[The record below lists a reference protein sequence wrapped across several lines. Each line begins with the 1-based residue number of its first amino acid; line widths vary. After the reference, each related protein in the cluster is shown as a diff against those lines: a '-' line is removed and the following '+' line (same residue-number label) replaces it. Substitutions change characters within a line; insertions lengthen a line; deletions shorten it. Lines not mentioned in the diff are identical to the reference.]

1 MRPQITYQSTTEE
14 LEFYPP
20 KGRPI
25 SAAVSGWR
33 SGTNTPNLWPVET
46 GITLDPYTDTFTAA
60 ERNDKVLTV
69 TNTADAVGGRRYWI
83 KSPTG
88 GYGTEVDVVDVVDA
102 TTLALGSPLSRSF
115 ASGGIIEGHRLART
129 ITETSGIWR
138 NARAEWVLTYAAGD
152 IKYRQWFDIV
162 ALPLTFDEL
171 EITEWDLES
180 ADTEFGETTDST
192 GAWRKLVFRAFSDIW
207 QHIEK
212 SRKPDWLMS
221 RDMLR
226 DPMIYRTLAHR
237 YRHEETRRDD
247 YLRLYAE
254 ALTNALNST
263 EAWYSS
269 DATAVRDLFPDAVS
283 VQIGDDLV
291 YLHGDDPRVDPSVE
305 GGRLYAGNR
314 MLVG

>member
-1 MRPQITYQSTTEE
+1 MRQQITYQSTTEV

-20 KGRPI
+20 KGRPS

-33 SGTNTPNLWPVET
+33 SGTTSPNLWASEVV
-46 GITLDPYTDTFTAA
+46 TLDPYTDTFTAA
-60 ERNDKVLTV
+60 ERLDKELTV
-69 TNTADAVGGRRYWI
+69 VDSSDAVAGRRYWI

-88 GYGTEVDVVDVVDA
+88 GYGVEIDVVDVPDA
-102 TTLALGSPLSRSF
+102 ATLSLGSPLSRAF
-115 ASGGIIEGHRLART
+115 PAGGIVEGHRLART

-162 ALPLTFDEL
+162 ALPLTFEEL
-171 EITEWDLES
+171 EITEWDLEG
-180 ADTEFGETTDST
+180 ADTEFGEATDST

-207 QHIEK
+207 QHVEK
-212 SRKPDWLMS
+212 SRKPDWLCS

-237 YRHEETRRDD
+237 YRHDETRRDD

-254 ALTNALNST
+254 ALANCLNST
-263 EAWYSS
+263 EAWYSD
-269 DATAVRDLFPDAVS
+269 DASAVRDLYPLATT

-291 YLHGDDPRVDPSVE
+291 YLTADDPRVEPGAD

-314 MLVG
+314 CLVG

>member
-1 MRPQITYQSTTEE
+1 MRPQITYLSSAEV

-20 KGRPI
+20 KGRPS
-25 SAAVSGWR
+25 SATVTGWR
-33 SGTNTPNLWPVET
+33 SGTLSPNLWTSEAV
-46 GITLDPYTDTFTAA
+46 TLDPYTDTFSVATKG
-60 ERNDKVLTV
+60 DWILTV
-69 TNTADAVGGRRYWI
+69 TDTTQAVAGRRYWI

-88 GYGTEVDVVDVVDA
+88 GYGVEVDVVDVPSS

-115 ASGGIIEGHRLART
+115 SGGGIIEGHRLART
-129 ITETSGIWR
+129 ITETSGIYR
-138 NARAEWVLTYAAGD
+138 NARAEWTCTYPAGA

-162 ALPLTFDEL
+162 ALPLTFEEV

-180 ADTEFGETTDST
+180 ADTEFGEAIDAT
-192 GAWRKLVFRAFSDIW
+192 GSWRKLVYRAFSDIW

-212 SRKPDWLMS
+212 SRKPDWLCS

-226 DPMIYRTLAHR
+226 DPLIYRTLAHR
-237 YRHEETRRDD
+237 FRHDATRRDD

-254 ALTNALNST
+254 ALSNALNSV
-263 EAWYSS
+263 EAWYSD
-269 DATAVRDLFPDAVS
+269 DASAVRDQFPDLAT

-291 YLHGDDPRVDPSVE
+291 YLHGSDPRVEPSSE
-305 GGRLYAGNR
+305 GGRLYAPNR